1 MGKTDGIL
9 QKSAET
15 LDKLNQ
21 KLGNLLL
28 QQASIVENY
37 DLLLQNQ
44 QSLADN
50 NDIVVQ
56 NQKTIIKNQGIITSN
71 QASIIHNQTTIVKN
85 QAYLKTF
92 LYTQAEILSLLT
104 QRSKEEISAEIQIY
118 FELMKQEATQEIE
131 KPIGE

>member
-15 LDKLNQ
+15 LDELNQ

-71 QASIIHNQTTIVKN
+71 QVSIIHNQTTIVKN

-92 LYTQAEILSLLT
+92 LHTQTEILSLLT
-104 QRSKEEISAEIQIY
+104 QRSKEEISTEIQAY
-118 FELMKQEATQEIE
+118 FELMKQESIKDIE
-131 KPIGE
+131 KPMGE

>member
-1 MGKTDGIL
+1 MAKADSSS

-15 LDKLNQ
+15 LNELNQ
-21 KLGNLLL
+21 SLGNLLL

-37 DLLLQNQ
+37 DFLLQNQ
-44 QSLADN
+44 QILVNN
-50 NDIVVQ
+50 NDVVIQ

-92 LYTQAEILSLLT
+92 LHTQTEILSLLT
-104 QRSKEEISAEIQIY
+104 KRSKEEISTEIQNY
-118 FELMKQEATQEIE
+118 FELMKQESIKEIE